1 MLRPSI
7 KQGNG
12 KMKNI
17 SCALA
22 LGAALLAGPALAAD
36 LPTKAAPFT
45 GFSAYP
51 TKCGLYYGVGTMGS
65 SGSVASPVIGTQV
78 VQGAIGLNVGYT
90 CPVGAS
96 GGYWFA
102 DGLAAFANLN
112 GTTNGFNP
120 TGPAQFMER
129 FGFGAPVNMI
139 MSLIPGLSSLQNAVP
154 ALIPLPAGTS
164 IVTTSPYIAGAFH
177 QDDTGVSVGLAS
189 NKTYLFSGG
198 FQVGTKTRIS
208 NGLVLDNFAEYT
220 LPSTEVCLGV
230 LPGCVKRGAEV
241 RVGAL
246 LQW

>member
-1 MLRPSI
+1 
-7 KQGNG
+7 
-12 KMKNI
+12 MKKLI
-17 SCALA
+17 LAAVAAIIAFPA
-22 LGAALLAGPALAAD
+22 LGADVA
-36 LPTKAAPFT
+36 TKAPVFT

-65 SGSVASPVIGTQV
+65 SGSIDSPVIGTQV

-90 CPVGAS
+90 CPVGAN

-112 GTTNGFNP
+112 GSSNGFSP

-129 FGFGAPVNMI
+129 FGFGAPVNTLVA
-139 MSLIPGLSSLQNAVP
+139 LIPGLSALQNAVP
-154 ALIPLPAGTS
+154 SLIPLPVGTS

-198 FQVGTKTRIS
+198 FQIGTKTRIS

-230 LPGCVKRGAEV
+230 LPGCVKRGSEI
-241 RVGAL
+241 RFGAL

>member
-1 MLRPSI
+1 MKRFLLLTIAAAMLF
-7 KQGNG
+7 
-12 KMKNI
+12 
-17 SCALA
+17 A
-22 LGAALLAGPALAAD
+22 GAAQAAD
-36 LPTKAAPFT
+36 VATKATPFT

-51 TKCGLYYGVGTMGS
+51 TKCGLYYGLGTMGS
-65 SGSVASPVIGTQV
+65 SGSVSSPVVGTQV

-102 DGLAAFANLN
+102 DGFGAFANLN

-129 FGFGAPVNMI
+129 FGFGAPVTLLI
-139 MSLIPGLSSLQNAVP
+139 SLIPGLSSLQNAVP
-154 ALIPLPAGTS
+154 SLIPLPAGTN

-189 NKTYLFSGG
+189 NKSYLFSGG

-220 LPSTEVCLGV
+220 LPSTEVCVGV
-230 LPGCVKRGAEV
+230 LPGCVKRGSEI
-241 RVGAL
+241 RLGAL
-246 LQW
+246 IQW